1 METLINEAHSEYLDD
16 IKLDV
21 VKVGY
26 LLELVAVASCWY
38 KF

>member
-26 LLELVAVASCWY
+26 LSRVSSSS
-38 KF
+38 